1 MNLER
6 QELDVY
12 TNKEQIMENLFRLAL
27 TRPAIV
33 QDEDAPSVRLD
44 QDSQF
49 QTALGQAQQS
59 ENPREALKAVA
70 RQFIASTGFVDD
82 PKNLAIYDQLKALE
96 AALDTLERKKTV
108 SNADVVKAIEEAFSK
123 KLADLIKSKVLD
135 TPTAS
140 LRDSLLAIKLLPEEH
155 GRPIESLTN
164 LLRDIEVIFKANAA
178 NDFPR
183 TGAALRRYRRRS
195 VLLPININL
204 RSSLSTLERQ
214 KQLEQE
220 RKKAEEEQR
229 KQAEVK
235 LNLYRQLSSA
245 IGELTNLGGDQLQTT
260 SQKADPG
267 FLVPA
272 ASRSTQLALQE
283 SAQHEQLAKLDLQRL
298 QNAVGTGGEIDRIAQ
313 PNTAQIVA
321 ADTIHTRTLSLLFI
335 AGKGPFTPLAQGES
349 AFRLKASATE
359 MLSASTQE
367 LLKERGL
374 TVAETPLDTIVET
387 LRREQS
393 NLTSELDTLFGRPVQ
408 RSLKRIGATMVMTT
422 TPLASVWSNLV
433 VAGNLGATP
442 LPLPFNMSVPDSHG
456 SVAPAGV
463 ADLLVVKQQLVRY
476 EAADVAHIENVLKG
490 EKKEREHTT
499 RRETEEFSLVETE
512 TTTTQERE
520 LESTSRFEMSRET
533 STTIKEDAALKA
545 GLTLSG
551 KYGPTVE
558 FSASAEG
565 SMSRS
570 KEEATKSAANFSQDV
585 TERSANKVTERVLNR
600 SSLRVTNEVIEKN
613 THTLDN
619 IGGTGHISGVY
630 QWVNKVYQ
638 AQMFN
643 YGIRMMYDFMV
654 PEPAAFL
661 ISALESA
668 HANATELEKPAPFT
682 LRPDQI
688 NEANYFTWVQ
698 QYGAT
703 DVQPPPEVYKTKSL
717 DFKAGGGENG
727 ANYNHS
733 GQLQIDEGYQAIY
746 GSVGLAG
753 NIWEDT
759 ASLDVVL
766 GRRTN
771 RIGTGLGVGFWSTN
785 LDGET
790 DTIPVALD
798 SFKYSQIA
806 VAVEV
811 KCQRTER
818 AMLKWRL
825 ETHAKIT
832 QAYQA
837 RLSEYEEKLASLELQ
852 AGVVIRGRNPLL
864 NMELMNDELKKHCIT
879 ILTEQHFDLF
889 DSIQAGAY
897 NVPQINLTENAAEGP
912 YVRFFEQAF
921 EWEQMTW
928 LTYPYF
934 WGRKS
939 KWHERIAYEDADS
952 VFNQFLKAGYCR
964 VVVPVRPG
972 FEGAIDHFMT
982 YGEIWNG
989 GPLPPISNPLYLPI
1003 ADEIAERLDRPGD
1016 EIPQGDPWLVRIPT
1030 TLVHLRP
1037 DDKLPK
1043 WKQAANGDW
1052 VEE

>member
-1 MNLER
+1 
-6 QELDVY
+6 
-12 TNKEQIMENLFRLAL
+12 MENLFRLVL
-27 TRPAIV
+27 TRPAIA
-33 QDEDAPSVRLD
+33 QDAETPSIRLE
-44 QDSQF
+44 QNSPF
-49 QTALGQAQQS
+49 QAALEKAAQG
-59 ENPREALKAVA
+59 ENPREALKALA
-70 RQFIASTGFVDD
+70 REFIASAAFVET
-82 PKNLAIYDQLKALE
+82 PQQLEIAGQL
-96 AALDTLERKKTV
+96 AALAAGLDALERKSTV
-108 SNADVVKAIEEAFSK
+108 SSANLAKAVEDAFGK
-123 KLADLIKSKVLD
+123 KPAELIKSKLLD
-135 TPTAS
+135 APLAA
-140 LRDSLLAIKLLPEEH
+140 LRDSLLAIKLLPEQH
-155 GRPIESLTN
+155 ARPIEALTN
-164 LLRDIEVIFKANAA
+164 QLRDIEVIARAA
-178 NDFPR
+178 GAGEFPR
-183 TGAALRRYRRRS
+183 TGAALHRYRRRS
-195 VLLPININL
+195 IRLPGALGL
-204 RSSLSTLERQ
+204 RSILSTQERQ
-214 KQLEQE
+214 KQLDQE
-220 RKKAEEEQR
+220 R
-229 KQAEVK
+229 KQAEARQRELAEAK
-235 LNLYRQLSSA
+235 LQRYQQLSSA
-245 IGELTNLGGDQLQTT
+245 IGELAGLGGEHLQV
-260 SQKADPG
+260 SAQKADPG
-267 FLVPA
+267 FMVPA
-272 ASRSTQLALQE
+272 ISQPTQLALQE
-283 SAQHEQLAKLDLQRL
+283 FGQREQLAKLDLQRL
-298 QNAVGTGGEIDRIAQ
+298 QNVIASNTEITRVAQ
-313 PNTAQIVA
+313 PDTSQVLA
-321 ADTIHTRTLSLLFI
+321 ADTAHARSLSLQFI
-335 AGKGPFTPLAQGES
+335 AGKGPFTPQAQGES
-349 AFRLKASATE
+349 AFRLKPAAAE
-359 MLSASTQE
+359 QLSETTHA
-367 LLKERGL
+367 LLKERGMAA
-374 TVAETPLDTIVET
+374 AETQLDTIVER
-387 LRREQS
+387 LRGELAS
-393 NLTSELDTLFGRPVQ
+393 LTSELDSLFGRPVQ
-408 RSLKRIGATMVMTT
+408 RSLKRIGSTMVMTS

-433 VAGNLGATP
+433 IAGNLGP
-442 LPLPFNMSVPDSHG
+442 KPIPLPFNLSVPDSHG

-463 ADLLVVKQQLVRY
+463 ADLLVIKQQLVRY

-490 EKKEREHTT
+490 EKKERDHTT
-499 RRETEEFSLVETE
+499 RRETEEFTLVESE
-512 TTTTQERE
+512 TTTSEERE

-565 SMSRS
+565 SVSRS
-570 KEEATKSAANFSQDV
+570 KEEATNTAAQFSQDV
-585 TERSANKVTERVLNR
+585 TERSASKITERLLNR
-600 SSLRVTNEVIEKN
+600 RSLRVTNEVIEKN
-613 THTLDN
+613 IHTLDN
-619 IGGTGHISGVY
+619 TGGSGHISGIY

-668 HANATELEKPAPFT
+668 HASATELEKPAPFT

-688 NEANYFTWVQ
+688 NEANYFTWVE
-698 QYGAT
+698 QYRAT
-703 DVQPPPEVYKTKSL
+703 DVQPPPELYKTKSL
-717 DFKAGGGENG
+717 DFKAGGGEDS

-753 NIWEDT
+753 NIWESN

-785 LDGET
+785 LDNET
-790 DTIPVALD
+790 DSIPIALD
-798 SFKYSQIA
+798 AFKYAQIA
-806 VAVEV
+806 VAVEI

-825 ETHAKIT
+825 ETHAKLT

-837 RLSEYEEKLASLELQ
+837 RLAEYEEKLAALELQ

-889 DSIQAGAY
+889 GAIQTGAY
-897 NVPQINLTENAAEGP
+897 DVPQLDLAENAAEGP

-921 EWEQMTW
+921 EWEHMTW

-939 KWHERIAYEDADS
+939 TWRERIAYEDADP

-964 VVVPVRPG
+964 VVVPARPG

-989 GPLPPISNPLYLPI
+989 GPLPPISSPLYLPI

-1030 TLVHLRP
+1030 TLVRLRP
-1037 DDKLPK
+1037 DDALPR
-1043 WKQAANGDW
+1043 WRQDSSGDW
-1052 VEE
+1052 VEA